1 MIKSQV
7 LLYLKTYSRRR
18 TFFMKQDFVEVD
30 IPRTKKPV
38 AKRSRLAAIVSL
50 HQVKINVYQEAD
62 PALVSEIIKAVAAY
76 AG

>member
-1 MIKSQV
+1 
-7 LLYLKTYSRRR
+7 
-18 TFFMKQDFVEVD
+18 MKQDFVEVD

-62 PALVSEIIKAVAAY
+62 PRGSIILCTFENPSLY
-76 AG
+76 EMLT

>member
-1 MIKSQV
+1 
-7 LLYLKTYSRRR
+7 
-18 TFFMKQDFVEVD
+18 MKQDFVEVD

-38 AKRSRLAAIVSL
+38 TKRSRLTATVSL

-62 PALVSEIIKAVAAY
+62 PVLVSEIIKAVAAY

>member
-1 MIKSQV
+1 
-7 LLYLKTYSRRR
+7 
-18 TFFMKQDFVEVD
+18 MKQDFVEVD
-30 IPRTKKPV
+30 IPRV

>member
-1 MIKSQV
+1 
-7 LLYLKTYSRRR
+7 
-18 TFFMKQDFVEVD
+18 MKQDFVEVD

-38 AKRSRLAAIVSL
+38 AKHSRLAAIVSL

-62 PALVSEIIKAVAAY
+62 PALVSEILKAVAAY

>member
-1 MIKSQV
+1 
-7 LLYLKTYSRRR
+7 
-18 TFFMKQDFVEVD
+18 MKQDFVEVD

-38 AKRSRLAAIVSL
+38 TKRSRLTATVSL

-62 PALVSEIIKAVAAY
+62 PALDSEIIKAVAAY

>member
-1 MIKSQV
+1 
-7 LLYLKTYSRRR
+7 
-18 TFFMKQDFVEVD
+18 MKQDFVEVD

-62 PALVSEIIKAVAAY
+62 PVLVSEIIKAVDAY

>member
-1 MIKSQV
+1 
-7 LLYLKTYSRRR
+7 
-18 TFFMKQDFVEVD
+18 MKQDFVEVD
-30 IPRTKKPV
+30 IPWTKKPV

>member
-1 MIKSQV
+1 
-7 LLYLKTYSRRR
+7 
-18 TFFMKQDFVEVD
+18 MKQDFVEVD

-38 AKRSRLAAIVSL
+38 TKRSRLTVTISL

-62 PALVSEIIKAVAAY
+62 PALVSEIVKAVAAY

>member
-1 MIKSQV
+1 
-7 LLYLKTYSRRR
+7 
-18 TFFMKQDFVEVD
+18 MKQDFVEVD

-62 PALVSEIIKAVAAY
+62 PAMVSEINKEVAAY
-76 AG
+76 NG

>member
-1 MIKSQV
+1 
-7 LLYLKTYSRRR
+7 
-18 TFFMKQDFVEVD
+18 MKQDFVEVD

-38 AKRSRLAAIVSL
+38 AKRSRLAATVSL

-62 PALVSEIIKAVAAY
+62 PTVVSEIVKAVAAY